1 MWVQLASWQTPSTC
15 TGLTGIYELLL
26 RRSPD
31 LMNIRSRTP
40 FELTFHLFL
49 EKRCFSPRHCATNYT
64 VHFSD
69 IKGKSSIGKNNFAR
83 IVTTLLYD
91 ISTIMEKNRKK
102 KRIVILGKMGNVAN
116 GEEEKGGT
124 IVSSFRVT
132 RNFGVDHRV
141 EIKRW
146 ETRRSRRDIAAWR
159 NLLYCPVSRL
169 ISIVPFF
176 RAVPSS
182 RMCFQRWPLPLPLS
196 ALQRAAPVN

>member
-91 ISTIMEKNRKK
+91 ISTIMERNRKK
-102 KRIVILGKMGNVAN
+102 KNRYSRKN
-116 GEEEKGGT
+116 GERCKRRGGEGWYDCQLFSCNEEFRCGPSGGNKT
-124 IVSSFRVT
+124 VRNEEIAT
-132 RNFGVDHRV
+132 RYSGMEEPFVLSGIATDFHRPFLS
-141 EIKRW
+141 
-146 ETRRSRRDIAAWR
+146 RRSF
-159 NLLYCPVSRL
+159 VSNVFPTMA
-169 ISIVPFF
+169 S
-176 RAVPSS
+176 PSPS
-182 RMCFQRWPLPLPLS
+182 LGVAEGS
-196 ALQRAAPVN
+196 TG